1 MSSRVRLTARGR
13 SAADQ
18 TPYPGNVNQPDR
30 KDPAWDQYHTFEQR
44 VNHEL
49 PDMRH
54 EWQND
59 SRDDIGFGVPEA
71 WGKQPTVAAI
81 RVAANKAIR
90 VAILLLGDKVGD
102 ECIEAQARDLM
113 AMGPKAMDRTMQ
125 RFAETQAA
133 YEAAEDK
140 ADEKKDEEKK
150 AADDKVEDKKED
162 KAEEKKAA
170 TESEF
175 KPKIEKPGSEEQPK
189 VAAEDKKDEKV
200 EDKKAADAKV
210 EDAKKDEEK
219 KAADLRAMVVA
230 AVSEAMKAALPD
242 FIQKKVD
249 EKKEDKKDD
258 AKESKKSADESADKK
273 DDKKSCAAAESDK
286 KDDAKADEKKAAD
299 ATDKKDDAKVE
310 DKKAADESEKK
321 DDEAADKK
329 ASAPKVG
336 MNEFDIELTGA
347 MEDEVAP
354 DAEADERLASL
365 FDNDGLAATAAA
377 GNSTRKVEAS
387 QKSGIKKLG
396 GQPRV
401 ASADG
406 GGVDIS
412 SIWQT
417 APDVSEAF
425 K

>member
-1 MSSRVRLTARGR
+1 MSTRIRLTARGR

-30 KDPAWDQYHTFEQR
+30 SDPAWDEYHTFEQR

-54 EWQND
+54 DWQND
-59 SRDDIGFGVPEA
+59 GRDDIGFGIPEA
-71 WGKQPTVAAI
+71 WGKQPTVASL

-90 VAILLLGDKVGD
+90 VAVLLLGDKVG
-102 ECIEAQARDLM
+102 EEIIEAQARDLM

-125 RFAETQAA
+125 RFAETQKLYA
-133 YEAAEDK
+133 
-140 ADEKKDEEKK
+140 ADE
-150 AADDKVEDKKED
+150 ADKVE
-162 KAEEKKAA
+162 
-170 TESEF
+170 
-175 KPKIEKPGSEEQPK
+175 
-189 VAAEDKKDEKV
+189 EKV
-200 EDKKAADAKV
+200 EDKKAADEKV
-210 EDAKKDEEK
+210 EDKKEDAV
-219 KAADLRAMVVA
+219 KASDLKALVA
-230 AVSEAMKAALPD
+230 SAVAEAFKAALPD

-249 EKKEDKKDD
+249 EKKDKEDDKK
-258 AKESKKSADESADKK
+258 AAVAADEK
-273 DDKKSCAAAESDK
+273 DDKVVE
-286 KDDAKADEKKAAD
+286 
-299 ATDKKDDAKVE
+299 KVE
-310 DKKAADESEKK
+310 DKKAADVVDEDDKVVEKV
-321 DDEAADKK
+321 EDKK
-329 ASAPKVG
+329 ASATKTG

-365 FDNDGLAATAAA
+365 FDNDGLAAAATA
-377 GNSTRKVEAS
+377 GNSTHKVEAS

-401 ASADG
+401 ASAEG
-406 GGVDIS
+406 AGVDIS
-412 SIWQT
+412 SIWQS